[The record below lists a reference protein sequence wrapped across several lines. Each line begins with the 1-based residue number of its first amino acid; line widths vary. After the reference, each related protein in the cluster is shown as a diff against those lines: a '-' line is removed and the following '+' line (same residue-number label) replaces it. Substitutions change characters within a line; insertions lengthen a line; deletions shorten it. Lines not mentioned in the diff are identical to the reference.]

1 MVELILKSDP
11 LRPGWY
17 ITEDAQS
24 LAPGASRWR
33 NGIRSPLWRPP
44 TDVYE
49 TEEAIV
55 IRVEIAGMLEE
66 DFSISLAE
74 RLLTIRGARPD
85 IQEKRAY
92 HQMEIFFG
100 EFLCEVELLSPVD
113 VEAVTA
119 EYQAGFLRVILPKPR
134 AKRVQ
139 ISD

>member
-1 MVELILKSDP
+1 M
-11 LRPGWY
+11 
-17 ITEDAQS
+17 
-24 LAPGASRWR
+24 
-33 NGIRSPLWRPP
+33 RSPLWRPP

-49 TEEAIV
+49 IEEAIV
-55 IRVEIAGMLEE
+55 IRVEIAGMQEE

-74 RLLTIRGARPD
+74 RLLTIRGVRPD

-113 VEAVTA
+113 AEAVTA
-119 EYQAGFLRVILPKPR
+119 EYQAGFLRVILPKLR